1 MLNTNLPPMRPALV
15 VCPNADCGASGRIGV
30 HSLTDRRYKCH
41 GCGKT
46 FAETVGTPLYGL
58 KYPTWIVVLILTLLA
73 AGWPRPAIVFA
84 FGIDERTVMAW
95 QLKAGGHAQQIQEQ
109 EVCQGQVDVGQ
120 VQGDELYVKTQHG
133 TVWMATAMSVF
144 SRLWLWGACAPTRN
158 TALIS

>member
-1 MLNTNLPPMRPALV
+1 MLNTNLPPMRPALG

-73 AGWPRPAIVFA
+73 AGCPRPAMVFA

-95 QLKAGGHAQQIQEQ
+95 QLKAGGTPRRSRNRKSARAR
-109 EVCQGQVDVGQ
+109 
-120 VQGDELYVKTQHG
+120 
-133 TVWMATAMSVF
+133 WMSVKSKATNCT
-144 SRLWLWGACAPTRN
+144 SRPN
-158 TALIS
+158 TARCG